1 MVVFCLDDM
10 LSPSVDSLST
20 STNQNPCKFKK
31 GSKVQCGCPVEYGV
45 IKWIGMFPSE
55 NKWLYA
61 GVEMVSLLHVSSENV
76 CVCVYLCVCMLA
88 YICVCASVYMCV
100 CVLLCTCVCVFVHVY
115 VFMHVEVCECVFT

>member
-10 LSPSVDSLST
+10 LLPSVDSLST

-76 CVCVYLCVCMLA
+76 CVCVCVLVCVHACIHMCVCTG
-88 YICVCASVYMCV
+88 VYMCV
-100 CVLLCTCVCVFVHVY
+100 CLCVAVYMCVCLCTCLCIYARGSV
-115 VFMHVEVCECVFT
+115 